1 MCSDVWS
8 LHPLTQWNVSL
19 STQAG
24 CSEPSECFQRVFW
37 WKSEAGSSVRWARPE
52 LCVHVCVVSPPKKKN
67 GSEFFCCLFLS
78 GVTHQLTQNLFV
90 SPVFLSVCVLVFF
103 SLSITNTVKYLKNS
117 GSFELQ
123 KHGFLVEIYIGGCFL
138 LAEHFIFHL
147 TLFQTQTQMVCSR
160 LQVRGQRLRLIYS
173 LWFSVSSGHG
183 HMALCWRG
191 HRYQLTVMY
200 VLCVCV
206 CKSSGSTCVILSS
219 RPVKERIGVYF
230 CEWTSASW
238 CCACEYILNEQCH
251 AC

>member
-1 MCSDVWS
+1 MC
-8 LHPLTQWNVSL
+8 LCPLKQAAANLL
-19 STQAG
+19 SAF
-24 CSEPSECFQRVFW
+24 SECFG
-37 WKSEAGSSVRWARPE
+37 GSLKPGHLSDEHARS
-52 LCVHVCVVSPPKKKN
+52 CVCMCVSSHLLKKKMVPN
-67 GSEFFCCLFLS
+67 FSVASSWVGSHTNWPRICLFHRS
-78 GVTHQLTQNLFV
+78 FCRSAFSSF
-90 SPVFLSVCVLVFF
+90 SPCQSP
-103 SLSITNTVKYLKNS
+103 IQWNTLKNS

-147 TLFQTQTQMVCSR
+147 TLFQTQTQMVWSR